1 MKLKKAGIIT
11 KIVVVVLALYAIVML
26 ITLTGKTAQVK
37 AQKEALRQ
45 QAMELEIEN
54 AELEYSIEHSGEDD
68 TIADIAHD
76 EMDLIGPDE
85 KVFYDSGN

>member
-11 KIVVVVLALYAIVML
+11 KIVVIVLALYAVIML
-26 ITLTGKTAQVK
+26 IILTGKSAQVK

-54 AELEYSIEHSGEDD
+54 AELEYSIEHSGEDS
-68 TIADIAHD
+68 TVADIAHD
-76 EMDLIGPDE
+76 EMDLVGANE
-85 KVFYDSGN
+85 KVFYDTGH

>member
-11 KIVVVVLALYAIVML
+11 KIVIIVLAVYAVVMIVK
-26 ITLTGKTAQVK
+26 LTGKTSQLK

-45 QAMELEIEN
+45 QAMEIEVKN
-54 AELEYSIEHSGEDD
+54 AELEYSIEHIGEDD
-68 TIADIAHD
+68 TVADIAHD
-76 EMDLIGPDE
+76 QGLVGADE